1 MSKVVLVTGAT
12 SGIGRAAAFE
22 FSKRGA
28 RLVLGSRREEVGASL
43 LQELGGVPAVFRR
56 TDVAIEADARAL
68 VDLAIERFGRLDVAV
83 NNAALEARGAI
94 DDFDEATYQ
103 RVFDTNVK
111 GMFFAMKAQV
121 AAMRRGG
128 GGSIVNVSSTGG
140 SRGMANMSIYVASKH
155 AVEGLS
161 RAAALELAG
170 ANIRVNVVAP
180 GPTLTPML
188 MRVTDGHPE
197 AFASRV
203 PLGRAAA
210 PEEVARAIVW
220 LALDE
225 ASFVTGAVLPVN
237 GGLTA
242 A

>member
-1 MSKVVLVTGAT
+1 M
-12 SGIGRAAAFE
+12 
-22 FSKRGA
+22 
-28 RLVLGSRREEVGASL
+28 
-43 LQELGGVPAVFRR
+43 P
-56 TDVAIEADARAL
+56 
-68 VDLAIERFGRLDVAV
+68 
-83 NNAALEARGAI
+83 
-94 DDFDEATYQ
+94 
-103 RVFDTNVK
+103 
-111 GMFFAMKAQV
+111 
-121 AAMRRGG
+121 
-128 GGSIVNVSSTGG
+128 
-140 SRGMANMSIYVASKH
+140 NMSIYVASKH

-220 LALDE
+220 LASDE